1 MRLKRGRK
9 FWFSPDP
16 QTNTMKNLFSTLAVA
31 LMSLAMLGQS
41 QAADTK
47 KGIGLAESQ
56 GLGDSQLQD
65 LQVAWYYNWGPQSQI
80 KTRVPFVPMAF
91 SPASIAKLPSNVPI
105 VLGFNEPDN
114 AKQSDLRVSDAVAA
128 WPSLQAR
135 AQSLGAPAT
144 AGNPLKKASW
154 LDEFMRAAPKVDFIT
169 LHWYKGA
176 NAKQFIADVQAL
188 CDTYNRPVWV
198 TEFAPQTAGDAREK
212 PDRYTQEQVDAFMQT
227 TIAWM
232 ENSSCVQRYAWHDAK
247 LGTSKLFDGQELS
260 ATGKTYARLGQR

>member
-1 MRLKRGRK
+1 
-9 FWFSPDP
+9 
-16 QTNTMKNLFSTLAVA
+16 MKNLFFTLAVA

-114 AKQSDLRVSDAVAA
+114 AK
-128 WPSLQAR
+128 
-135 AQSLGAPAT
+135 
-144 AGNPLKKASW
+144 
-154 LDEFMRAAPKVDFIT
+154 
-169 LHWYKGA
+169 
-176 NAKQFIADVQAL
+176 
-188 CDTYNRPVWV
+188 
-198 TEFAPQTAGDAREK
+198 
-212 PDRYTQEQVDAFMQT
+212 
-227 TIAWM
+227 
-232 ENSSCVQRYAWHDAK
+232 
-247 LGTSKLFDGQELS
+247 
-260 ATGKTYARLGQR
+260 

>member
-1 MRLKRGRK
+1 
-9 FWFSPDP
+9 
-16 QTNTMKNLFSTLAVA
+16 MKNLFSTLAIA
-31 LMSLAMLGQS
+31 LISLVMLGQS
-41 QAADTK
+41 EAADTK
-47 KGIGLAESQ
+47 KGIGLTESQ
-56 GLGDSQLQD
+56 GLGDSQLQA

-91 SPASIAKLPSNVPI
+91 SPASIAKLPTNVPT

-114 AKQSDLRVSDAVAA
+114 AKQSDLQVSDAVAA

-135 AQSLGAPAT
+135 AKSLGAPAT
-144 AGNPLKKASW
+144 AGNPLKKSSW
-154 LDEFMRAAPKVDFIT
+154 LDEFMHTEPKVDFIT

-188 CDTYNRPVWV
+188 CDTYKKPVWI

-212 PDRYTQEQVDAFMQT
+212 PDRFTQEQVDVFLQT
-227 TIAWM
+227 TVTWM

-247 LGTSKLFDGQELS
+247 LGTSKLFEGKELS
-260 ATGKTYARLGQR
+260 PTGKTYARLGQR